1 MSSVGDADSL
11 TEAPTEEEIIFFRD
25 IRNLINILHTQSQGD
40 TESAIAVR
48 NILTQNGFPI
58 DVWDRRIGTWAD
70 FAFGN
75 PVWDNEQIW
84 IDIYEEGS
92 DELKRLLRKDP
103 CFRLIKT
110 LVGHDPFSIFP
121 PPPEVSRI
129 ETPPQ
134 TPPQTPRQG
143 VETPSSVT
151 NSIGRG
157 APSSNGS
164 FGSDSPDS
172 LPRPPPTSEFLVM
185 PPPPG
190 SPYRGGRK
198 IKTKKQRKSK
208 SKKYRKKVT
217 RNSRNRKYILYR

>member
-11 TEAPTEEEIIFFRD
+11 TEAETEAGNNFFSD
-25 IRNLINILHTQSQGD
+25 IRNLINILHTHSQGN
-40 TESAIAVR
+40 TESAIAVK
-48 NILTQNGFPI
+48 NILTQNGFPQT
-58 DVWDRRIGTWAD
+58 VWDRRIGTWTE

-75 PVWDNEQIW
+75 PVWETEQIW
-84 IDIYEEGS
+84 RNIYKAGS

-103 CFRLIKT
+103 YIRLIVH
-110 LVGHDPFSIFP
+110 LVGDDPFSIFP

-134 TPPQTPRQG
+134 TPRQG
-143 VETPSSVT
+143 VETPSSMT
-151 NSIGRG
+151 NSIR

-208 SKKYRKKVT
+208 SKKYRKILDK
-217 RNSRNRKYILYR
+217 RRSRRYKK